1 MLANRIAL
9 LKQEEMKTWKKIEE
23 TKKRTNEI
31 SNLKKRNE
39 EKVQKKI
46 VDLQFNIETQ
56 KMSSQNNYI
65 LQKQRQD
72 EKKKIQEAIYLSK
85 REEAKQTKA
94 VKAQLEQRRQAIEMR
109 TEQDN
114 KMKNQIIMQQKRFA
128 QLKIEEDKKRRISS
142 VQRDIERKFDDE
154 GRVKQLKEQEV
165 MQMELLEMEL
175 IKKLQNTQ
183 AIQKEAYAELEK
195 ALSQP
200 AKLAGGYLM
209 RGGIGKSGDGAGA

>member
-1 MLANRIAL
+1 MYRIERDAQLLANRIAL

-94 VKAQLEQRRQAIEMR
+94 VKAQLEQRRHAIEMKN
-109 TEQDN
+109 EHDN
-114 KMKNQIIMQQKRFA
+114 KMKNQLIMQQKRFA

-142 VQRDIERKFDDE
+142 VQRDIDRKFDDE
-154 GRVKQLKEQEV
+154 GRVKQMKE
-165 MQMELLEMEL
+165 
-175 IKKLQNTQ
+175 
-183 AIQKEAYAELEK
+183 
-195 ALSQP
+195 
-200 AKLAGGYLM
+200 
-209 RGGIGKSGDGAGA
+209 